1 LAEAIEV
8 IEHLL
13 ARIVELEERLRQS
26 SQNSSRPP
34 SSDAPA
40 VDRPATRPPSGRRP
54 GGQPGHEG
62 HQRMLL
68 PEDEVDTIVPVKPGR
83 CRRCAAPL
91 HAWTARW
98 SGIK

>member
-1 LAEAIEV
+1 MTPLPANLRPTTLEEARDV

-40 VDRPATRPPSGRRP
+40 VNRLAKRPPSGRRP
-54 GGQPGHEG
+54 VTPIRYSLKSLNDYE
-62 HQRMLL
+62 
-68 PEDEVDTIVPVKPGR
+68 
-83 CRRCAAPL
+83 
-91 HAWTARW
+91 AR
-98 SGIK
+98 SQ